1 MPRGKGVGG
10 GTTFMQRNTDVQM
23 AVGWGGR
30 GAIRAAG
37 AAAHG
42 SEAAAEGLLT
52 HEEGSPFVQGFT

>member
-1 MPRGKGVGG
+1 
-10 GTTFMQRNTDVQM
+10 MQRNTDVQM

-42 SEAAAEGLLT
+42 SEAAAEGHT
-52 HEEGSPFVQGFT
+52 AAHSRGGFTLRSRVHLIRL